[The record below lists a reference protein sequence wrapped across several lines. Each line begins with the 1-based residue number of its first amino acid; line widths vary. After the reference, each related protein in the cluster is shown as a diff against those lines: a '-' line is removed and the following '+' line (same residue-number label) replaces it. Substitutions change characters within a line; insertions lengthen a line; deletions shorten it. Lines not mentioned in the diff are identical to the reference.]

1 VYGLTKFDL
10 KLVREKIVKQ
20 KDFLE
25 DVSFTT
31 PSGQTKTLLD
41 VSFSANHSVRYYAQ
55 LSNKIDTISKH
66 ALIARLHSYFL
77 TITLDGIFRD
87 FIKGDYRRFDLL
99 SDDDRIK
106 LLKSVPDNE
115 INGYIRSLIISRSVL
130 SVRDLYNVLIFQTK
144 NFFKSYAFKK
154 LKKSGKQYMFVRTV
168 EPHKDG
174 VPHFHMMLWI
184 PEEFSEVFKRSFIAS
199 YPAPRN
205 AVLKKD
211 LYAKEKIKFQDLKD
225 DDMIAFQTNIK
236 DSTAYIM
243 KYIIKTFR
251 NVQKNDD
258 MDYLQAWYVK
268 HRIMRCVTSR
278 SVVPQ
283 WVYKL
288 AYPFE
293 SDWFHLTDHLKD
305 PTNFCEWSKE
315 DNYFYFNETRTGRE
329 LIYTHGVLEV
339 VYGDIVVKRLGEV
352 KLKNSRSKYY
362 DKIPKK
368 WKSSLALPA
377 KVYNNDDLIGLYKNN
392 QFTFFRNNVPDY
404 MKDYQLL
411 NYFNNLD
418 LDTCNLQHFGY
429 VKNCMIKRGL
439 YLGDLVSLNYFNF
452 SIF

>member
-1 VYGLTKFDL
+1 
-10 KLVREKIVKQ
+10 
-20 KDFLE
+20 
-25 DVSFTT
+25 
-31 PSGQTKTLLD
+31 
-41 VSFSANHSVRYYAQ
+41 
-55 LSNKIDTISKH
+55 
-66 ALIARLHSYFL
+66 
-77 TITLDGIFRD
+77 
-87 FIKGDYRRFDLL
+87 
-99 SDDDRIK
+99 
-106 LLKSVPDNE
+106 
-115 INGYIRSLIISRSVL
+115 
-130 SVRDLYNVLIFQTK
+130 
-144 NFFKSYAFKK
+144 
-154 LKKSGKQYMFVRTV
+154 VRTV

-184 PEEFSEVFKRSFIAS
+184 PEDFTEVFKRSFIAS
-199 YPAPRN
+199 FPAPRN
-205 AVLKKD
+205 AVQKKD
-211 LYAKEKIKFQDLKD
+211 LHVKEKMKFQDLKD
-225 DDMIAFQTNIK
+225 DDMISFQTDIK

-258 MDYLQAWYVK
+258 LDYLQAWYVK

-293 SDWFHLTDHLKD
+293 SDWFHLTDHIKD
-305 PTNFCEWSKE
+305 SSNFCEWSKE

>member
-1 VYGLTKFDL
+1 M
-10 KLVREKIVKQ
+10 
-20 KDFLE
+20 
-25 DVSFTT
+25 
-31 PSGQTKTLLD
+31 
-41 VSFSANHSVRYYAQ
+41 
-55 LSNKIDTISKH
+55 
-66 ALIARLHSYFL
+66 
-77 TITLDGIFRD
+77 
-87 FIKGDYRRFDLL
+87 
-99 SDDDRIK
+99 
-106 LLKSVPDNE
+106 
-115 INGYIRSLIISRSVL
+115 
-130 SVRDLYNVLIFQTK
+130 FQTK
-144 NFFKSYAFKK
+144 NFFQSYAFKK

-184 PEEFSEVFKRSFIAS
+184 PQEFEEVFKRSFIAS
-199 YPAPRN
+199 FPAPRN
-205 AVLKKD
+205 AKQKKD
-211 LYAKEKIKFQDLKD
+211 LSLKEKIKYQDLKP
-225 DDMIAFQTNIK
+225 DDMIAFQSNIK

-243 KYIIKTFR
+243 KYIVKTFR
-251 NVQKNDD
+251 NVQNNDD

-268 HRIMRCVTSR
+268 YRIMRCVTSR

-293 SDWFHLTDHLKD
+293 SDWFHLTDHIKD

-352 KLKNSRSKYY
+352 KLKNVRSKYY
-362 DKIPKK
+362 EKIPKK
-368 WKSSLALPA
+368 WKSSPALPA
-377 KVYNNDDLIGLYKNN
+377 KVYNNDDLIGSYKNN
-392 QFTFFRNNVPDY
+392 HITLFKNNVPDY

-411 NYFNNLD
+411 QYFNNLD
-418 LDTCNLQHFGY
+418 IETCNLQHYGY

-439 YLGDLVSLNYFNF
+439 YVGDLVSLNDYNF